1 MESLEN
7 QPFGW
12 LGDVHELSWTSLAC
26 GKDSMGHFMTLK
38 EFCWK
43 FTELWV
49 FTKTENFP
57 DRVFVAKHICI
68 SHVIKLLGSG
78 SLLVAISM
86 LTSQILQEACQ
97 FSSLYK
103 SFYHFYILHHWRFF
117 LILAC
122 LYCIQSLTHT
132 ANVIF
137 LKHAIILSE
146 ILQWVPI
153 FFRIKSRLL

>member
-12 LGDVHELSWTSLAC
+12 LGDVHELSWTSPAC

-57 DRVFVAKHICI
+57 DRIFVAKQPLI
-68 SHVIKLLGSG
+68 SHNNKKKL
-78 SLLVAISM
+78 A
-86 LTSQILQEACQ
+86 ILQNPNSGARHKQ
-97 FSSLYK
+97 
-103 SFYHFYILHHWRFF
+103 
-117 LILAC
+117 
-122 LYCIQSLTHT
+122 
-132 ANVIF
+132 
-137 LKHAIILSE
+137 
-146 ILQWVPI
+146 
-153 FFRIKSRLL
+153 